1 MILFACIL
9 QGVRFDYEH
18 RYDSL
23 VSAELTCLKLAP
35 SWKRISYLWRFIVKS
50 FVVVVI
56 NRAREL
62 VWYMVYKHLTAE
74 ERGKIEAY
82 LDEGLRP
89 AEIARRLDRHRST
102 ITREIQRGLK
112 LEKPTVSHG
121 CLIKLQVHKIS
132 LNCGKRTVELLKKP
146 RFTIPNLF

>member
-1 MILFACIL
+1 
-9 QGVRFDYEH
+9 
-18 RYDSL
+18 
-23 VSAELTCLKLAP
+23 
-35 SWKRISYLWRFIVKS
+35 
-50 FVVVVI
+50 
-56 NRAREL
+56 
-62 VWYMVYKHLTAE
+62 MVYKHLTAE

-132 LNCGKRTVELLKKP
+132 LNCGKRTVELLKSHDSQYQNYFKISESKIFS
-146 RFTIPNLF
+146 RTNCTFR